1 LFDKNNLK
9 IILIAPIT
17 ILISV
22 FLKIFAEIYPNQLL
36 INNYVVLSLVFGP
49 ALIVTILLVTKR
61 N

>member
-22 FLKIFAEIYPNQLL
+22 FLKIFGEIYPNQLL

>member
-9 IILIAPIT
+9 IILIVPIT

-22 FLKIFAEIYPNQLL
+22 SLKIFAEIYPNQLL

-49 ALIVTILLVTKR
+49 ALI
-61 N
+61 

>member
-9 IILIAPIT
+9 IIFIAPIT

-22 FLKIFAEIYPNQLL
+22 FLKIFGDIYPNQLL

-49 ALIVTILLVTKR
+49 ALLVTILLVTKR